1 MENIKYFDMTQ
12 LVNILLVE
20 DDEVDIMNVQR
31 AFKKNNINNPLFIA
45 RNGLEAI
52 DALKGNNPE
61 LVVPSPRIIL
71 LDINMPKM
79 GGIEFL
85 SEIRKNP
92 DLRST
97 SVFVMTTSNEESDKI
112 AAYDL
117 NVAGYILK
125 PLSFEGFTSAVAILN
140 HYWHLCEMPQ
150 A

>member
-1 MENIKYFDMTQ
+1 MTT

-31 AFKKNNINNPLFIA
+31 AFKKNKINNPLHVA
-45 RNGLEAI
+45 RNGLEA
-52 DALKGNNPE
+52 LEFLTGNKNP
-61 LVVPSPRIIL
+61 LPKIVL

-85 SEIRKNP
+85 SEVRKLP
-92 DLRST
+92 ELKSL

-125 PLSFEGFTSAVAILN
+125 PLSFEGFSSAVSILN

-150 A
+150 V

>member
-1 MENIKYFDMTQ
+1 MQIVNFQGMTN
-12 LVNILLVE
+12 LINILLVE

-31 AFKKNNINNPLFIA
+31 AFKKNNINNPLHIA
-45 RNGLEAI
+45 RNGIEAL
-52 DALKGNNPE
+52 DMLKGNSIP
-61 LVVPSPRIIL
+61 LPKIVL
-71 LDINMPKM
+71 LDINMPRM

-85 SEIRKNP
+85 TTIRAHP
-92 DLRST
+92 EWRAL
-97 SVFVMTTSNEESDKI
+97 SVFMMTTSNEESDKI

-140 HYWHLCEMPQ
+140 HYWHLCEIPQ